1 MPRLQAANFANS
13 TLSAAINDSTDV
25 NIPVD
30 SGAVFP
36 NPPFRA
42 MIREG
47 ATREIVEIQEVD
59 GNTLKCLTLGNR
71 GLEETT
77 RQAFGIGAIIENV
90 FTAGCHMELNDSAF
104 LDGGNAVSNYIA
116 NQQID
121 CGGA

>member
-1 MPRLQAANFANS
+1 VPRLKAKNWASTSISS
-13 TLSAAINDSTDV
+13 TLEDDHV
-25 NIPVD
+25 NIDVLD
-30 SGAVFP
+30 ASGFP
-36 NPPFRA
+36 SPPFRVVIGSYPNA
-42 MIREG
+42 
-47 ATREIVEIQEVD
+47 EIVEIQEVD

-90 FTAGCHMELNDSAF
+90 FTAGCHMELNDSAY
-104 LDGGNAVSNYIA
+104 LDGGNALSNYIA